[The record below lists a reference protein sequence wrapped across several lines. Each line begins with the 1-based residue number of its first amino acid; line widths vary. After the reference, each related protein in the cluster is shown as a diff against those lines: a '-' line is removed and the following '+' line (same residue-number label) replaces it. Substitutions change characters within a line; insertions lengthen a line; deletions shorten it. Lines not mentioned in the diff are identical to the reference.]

1 MKARRLLIP
10 TTKLLGFV
18 AIGLGC
24 AFGGLLALPTK
35 PVGSPGLYRDNSQGE
50 SFLVYGNTS
59 GRGADFYF
67 TSLSTVI
74 GASVIW
80 SAVGCSL
87 LWLGRRLS
95 RTHVQ

>member
-10 TTKLLGFV
+10 TTKVFGFV

-24 AFGGLLALPTK
+24 AFGSLLALPTK
-35 PVGSPGLYRDNSQGE
+35 SAGSAGLYRDNSLGQ
-50 SFLVYGNTS
+50 SVLVYGNTS

-74 GASVIW
+74 GAAVIW

-87 LWLGRRLS
+87 LWLGHRLS
-95 RTHVQ
+95 RSLA